1 MTSNLRP
8 KADRR
13 KKTIT
18 STEAMGIAGR
28 EGQEI
33 TRADIA
39 RKAYELYCARGGQNG
54 SEVDDWL
61 RAERELL
68 NDVVQPRKR
77 STRKA
82 ATLD

>member
-8 KADRR
+8 KADKR
-13 KKTIT
+13 KKTTAASAVAMAAPQVPEI
-18 STEAMGIAGR
+18 STAE
-28 EGQEI
+28 
-33 TRADIA
+33 IA

-54 SEVDDWL
+54 SELDDWL

-68 NDVVQPRKR
+68 NGVAEPRKR
-77 STRKA
+77 SSRKP